1 MTNWLKPAALALAA
15 TLAAAPLHAAPPAK
29 AAATGGDPIVG
40 SWMVQHPT
48 AGFPLHLYSFSAD
61 HTMHHAVPDASNGDN
76 SDSTGMG
83 VWERRGDKIVGK
95 WVELTA
101 QRSTHKFLSR
111 NELVFEITVSGNQL
125 TGAGSFFIIDAAGK
139 VTAGPIPA
147 PFTGLRITPP

>member
-1 MTNWLKPAALALAA
+1 MINWMRSAGLALAIAA
-15 TLAAAPLHAAPPAK
+15 TPLSAAPPVK
-29 AAATGGDPIVG
+29 TAAPGPDPIIG

-48 AGFPLHLYSFSAD
+48 AGFPLHLYSFGAD
-61 HTMHHAVPDASNGDN
+61 HTVHHAVPDASNGDN
-76 SDSTGMG
+76 SDSAGMG

-111 NELVFEITVSGNQL
+111 NEMVFEITVTGNQIS
-125 TGAGSFFIIDAAGK
+125 GAGSFFIIDASGK
-139 VTAGPIPA
+139 ITAGPIPA